1 MYDVGGKLLSRIKS
15 MYVNSL
21 ACVKVEG
28 GESERFRIDIG
39 VRWGCIMSPWL
50 FNVYMDAV
58 MKEVK
63 MRIERRE
70 MTFLEERISLRL
82 PDLLYADDMVLCV
95 ELEEDLRVM
104 V

>member
-1 MYDVGGKLLSRIKS
+1 
-15 MYVNSL
+15 
-21 ACVKVEG
+21 
-28 GESERFRIDIG
+28 
-39 VRWGCIMSPWL
+39 MSPWL